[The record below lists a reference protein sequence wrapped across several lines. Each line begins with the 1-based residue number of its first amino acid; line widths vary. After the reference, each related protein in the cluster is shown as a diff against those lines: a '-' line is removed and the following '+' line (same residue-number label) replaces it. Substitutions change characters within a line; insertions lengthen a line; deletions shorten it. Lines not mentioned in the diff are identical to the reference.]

1 MLPFPLHVS
10 QVTVWNF
17 ENGNVHYYQQILKYR
32 EYAKIM
38 ATACA
43 AQSMLMWWWVAIQ
56 WLLYHHMPILSLM
69 LTKEL
74 LPKHTTLCYSNHGP
88 VARTQLISPQSNA
101 PNGHSQGISTGNY
114 TVWKKK
120 QKTKSRQ
127 NPCAPGPHLD
137 TPSCWQRARLPI
149 PPWWLEHD
157 SAQRASQRVRSSSL
171 SSSWDQRNILR

>member
-10 QVTVWNF
+10 QVTMWNF
-17 ENGNVHYYQQILKYR
+17 ENGNVDYYQQILKYQ

-38 ATACA
+38 AAACA
-43 AQSMLMWWWVAIQ
+43 VHANVMMGRHPMAAVPPHAHTQPHAHQGAAPKPHNVMLQQPRASG
-56 WLLYHHMPILSLM
+56 Y
-69 LTKEL
+69 
-74 LPKHTTLCYSNHGP
+74 
-88 VARTQLISPQSNA
+88 RTQLISPQSNA

-149 PPWWLEHD
+149 PP
-157 SAQRASQRVRSSSL
+157 
-171 SSSWDQRNILR
+171 